1 VFQFKVKAF
10 KDLTVD
16 ELYAILQLRE
26 TVFIVEQNCIYNDI
40 DNLDQ
45 ECYHLFSE
53 DQNTGKIIAYTRLV
67 PANIKFDVPA
77 VGRLISDKNYRGK
90 GLGRALMVKSIEEVC
105 RIFNTNVVKIS
116 AQTYLLNF
124 YVSLGFKPISQ
135 PYDEDG
141 IEHVDMILEKW

>member
-26 TVFIVEQNCIYNDI
+26 TVFVVEQNCIYNDI

-45 ECYHLFSE
+45 VCYHLFSE

-67 PANIKFDVPA
+67 PANVKFDVPA

-90 GLGRALMVKSIEEVC
+90 GLGRALMMKSIEETC
-105 RIFNTNVVKIS
+105 RLFNTNVVKIS

-124 YVSLGFKPISQ
+124 YVSIGFKPISQ

-141 IEHVDMILEKW
+141 IEHIDMLWQSS

>member
-1 VFQFKVKAF
+1 MFQFKVKAF

-67 PANIKFDVPA
+67 PAKIKFDVPA

-105 RIFNTNVVKIS
+105 RLFNTNVVKIS

>member
-1 VFQFKVKAF
+1 MFQFKVKAF

-45 ECYHLFSE
+45 VCYHLFSE

-67 PANIKFDVPA
+67 PANVKFDVPA

-105 RIFNTNVVKIS
+105 RLFNTNVVKIS

>member
-1 VFQFKVKAF
+1 MFQFKVKAF

-26 TVFIVEQNCIYNDI
+26 TVFVVEQNCIYNDI

-45 ECYHLFSE
+45 VCYHLFSE
-53 DQNTGKIIAYTRLV
+53 DQYTGKIIAYTRLV

-90 GLGRALMVKSIEEVC
+90 GLGRALMMKSIEETC
-105 RIFNTNVVKIS
+105 RLFNTNVVKIS

-124 YVSLGFKPISQ
+124 YVSIGFKPISQ

-141 IEHVDMILEKW
+141 IEHIDMLWQSS

>member
-1 VFQFKVKAF
+1 MFQFKVKAF

-26 TVFIVEQNCIYNDI
+26 TVFVVEQNCIYNDI

-45 ECYHLFSE
+45 VCYHLFSE

-67 PANIKFDVPA
+67 PAIIKFDVPA
-77 VGRLISDKNYRGK
+77 VGRLISDKNFRGK
-90 GLGRALMVKSIEEVC
+90 GLGRALMMKSIEKTC
-105 RIFNTNVVKIS
+105 RLFNTNVVKIS

-124 YVSLGFKPISQ
+124 YVSIGFKPISQ

-141 IEHVDMILEKW
+141 IEHIDMLWQSS

>member
-26 TVFIVEQNCIYNDI
+26 TVFVVEQNCIYNDI

-45 ECYHLFSE
+45 VCYHLFSE

-67 PANIKFDVPA
+67 PAIIKFDVPA

-90 GLGRALMVKSIEEVC
+90 GLGRALMMKSIEETC
-105 RIFNTNVVKIS
+105 RLFNTNVVKIS

-124 YVSLGFKPISQ
+124 YVSIGFKPISQ

-141 IEHVDMILEKW
+141 IEHIDMLWQSS